1 MHDCEGE
8 VRLLRQRLADLE
20 EEIERLESGAAE
32 GEACLVG
39 KTVSQGAYPTAAGR
53 FFALTV
59 QAVTGTET
67 EGSAQTLDAEDD
79 TILAANLGSAIPP
92 AGTAVAVDRV
102 RHRWVF
108 RYDG

>member
-8 VRLLRQRLADLE
+8 VRLLRQRLSDLE
-20 EEIERLESGAAE
+20 EEIERLESAASE

-39 KTVSQGAYPTAAGR
+39 VTVSQGSYPTVAGR
-53 FFALTV
+53 FYALTV

-67 EGSAQTLDAEDD
+67 EGSAHTLTAVSD
-79 TILAANLGSAIPP
+79 TIMAANLGTAVPT
-92 AGTAVAVDRV
+92 AGTAVPVDRV
-102 RHRWVF
+102 PHRWVF